1 MKKLLITLAFVG
13 LGTAANAQ
21 STQIETPSK
30 YTVATNSFWSN
41 WYVQF
46 GVDMSVMNPYK
57 SKFFTE
63 DWHNGRTYGID
74 LAIGKWFTPGIGVR
88 TKVQW
93 ENGLFAHAFRNTD
106 HVIWA
111 PDFHKGGY
119 GAAALDVQFNLTN
132 LFKGYDENRIW
143 NLIIYP
149 RGGVARNFAAKEYA
163 FLLGGGIQN
172 TFKINRLISVYAD
185 LSYNLLPSNSFS
197 INGRMPGYNGDFNE
211 HHHAYASLEAGVS
224 FNLGKGTWDKAVTL
238 DAYNALAAASEE
250 ALAKLRAELDK
261 ERAENARLRAELAKQ
276 PKDTN
281 TAVRV
286 EKVISSAATSVFF
299 DLNSTA
305 INSKK
310 DLVNL
315 EAVAS
320 AAKEAG
326 AKVVVTGSADSK
338 TGSSAWNQKLSEG
351 RAQAVADELVRLGVS
366 RDNITVKAVGGV
378 NEVSPYTLNRRAVI
392 ELK

>member
-1 MKKLLITLAFVG
+1 MKKLLIALAFVG

-238 DAYNALAAASEE
+238 DAYNALAAA
-250 ALAKLRAELDK
+250 
-261 ERAENARLRAELAKQ
+261 ARLRAELAKQ